1 MGPGIDPFSSLL
13 GRLVK
18 RNGFE
23 TFFILVAHLKNCHS
37 GEVLPPLGHLG
48 CVFGVGGGEL
58 PRSNGKDWACFYCE
72 WGRPVSTGHCPN
84 KCCFYLG
91 DTAVRDISASK
102 SPSVKKPHTEES

>member
-48 CVFGVGGGEL
+48 CVFGVGGGNYPGL
-58 PRSNGKDWACFYCE
+58 MAKTGRASIVNGE
-72 WGRPVSTGHCPN
+72 G
-84 KCCFYLG
+84 L
-91 DTAVRDISASK
+91 
-102 SPSVKKPHTEES
+102 